1 MNHHPVP
8 LGQRAHDVLTHVGC
22 TTVAEATGLWRNNLY
37 RAHRGGPE
45 QIVLRTTRDAILR
58 VSGPTPTGIQR
69 RVQALAALGY
79 TLKVIAE
86 ASGTHAEG
94 LARMS
99 RKSPA
104 PIRVQPRVMAGIV
117 AAYDELHATVPPRTR
132 ETTRR
137 RYVAEQRGWL
147 PPSVW
152 DDIDDP
158 NEDPMVGA
166 LPAAGTP
173 RTAEQRLAA
182 EEAERAARIEDAW
195 WLAES
200 GEGIENVARRFGLT
214 VDGLARFL
222 KYHDEHDL
230 LAALR
235 RDAQAGA
242 A

>member
-1 MNHHPVP
+1 MSPDDPRHGTYAGALAHRRDGSTACLPCFLAARRYVKAAKMRLEKGIRNRVP

-117 AAYDELHATVPPRTR
+117 AA
-132 ETTRR
+132 
-137 RYVAEQRGWL
+137 
-147 PPSVW
+147 
-152 DDIDDP
+152 
-158 NEDPMVGA
+158 
-166 LPAAGTP
+166 
-173 RTAEQRLAA
+173 
-182 EEAERAARIEDAW
+182 
-195 WLAES
+195 
-200 GEGIENVARRFGLT
+200 
-214 VDGLARFL
+214 
-222 KYHDEHDL
+222 
-230 LAALR
+230 
-235 RDAQAGA
+235 
-242 A
+242 